1 MKLIEKLYCKLQ
13 KYYIATFEI
22 VVVNAAVPCSNNDL
36 QHNFSNF
43 YIIRRFL
50 VKVKGL
56 KILVVDVAPSQRN
69 KFLRHFYSR
78 YVKCDNFIN
87 IKTSKQSF
95 LKWISEWINCFSYT
109 YFVHLLFMV
118 DIPFTLKKM
127 WTFFVGRSTFSRHR
141 RMKSLVCLSVF
152 LSVCPSLSFLKIGS
166 LFFFWYCTW
175 QLTVISS
182 DWPSHIFEKK

>member
-50 VKVKGL
+50 VKLKGL
-56 KILVVDVAPSQRN
+56 KILVVDVAPRQRN

-78 YVKCDNFIN
+78 YVKYDNFIN
-87 IKTSKQSF
+87 IKTSK
-95 LKWISEWINCFSYT
+95 
-109 YFVHLLFMV
+109 
-118 DIPFTLKKM
+118 
-127 WTFFVGRSTFSRHR
+127 
-141 RMKSLVCLSVF
+141 KSL
-152 LSVCPSLSFLKIGS
+152 LK
-166 LFFFWYCTW
+166 
-175 QLTVISS
+175 
-182 DWPSHIFEKK
+182 